1 MPIFN
6 QDAYDNCDNRAKE
19 VLRNYLDSRGIF
31 TKVFEDYGADIQAF
45 HQYFHEVEIKSSW
58 EDVWPPNWETLHI
71 PARKKKLL
79 EKGKGF
85 FWVLNKDCTKAK
97 LVESKDLDDVYIEVI
112 NNRRYPKGEYFYNI
126 PINLTSEIDLVC
138 VD

>member
-1 MPIFN
+1 MPKFN
-6 QDAYDNCDNRAKE
+6 QAAYNDCDNRAKE

-45 HQYFHEVEIKSSW
+45 HQYFHEVEVKSAW
-58 EDVWPPNWETLHI
+58 EDVWPEAWKTLHI

-85 FWVLNKDCTKAK
+85 FYVFNKTATKAK
-97 LVESKDLDDVYIEVI
+97 IVESKDLDDVFIEI
-112 NNRRYPKGEYFYNI
+112 IPNSRYPKGEYFYNI
-126 PINLTSEIDLVC
+126 PIDLTNEIIF
-138 VD
+138 